1 MDKKWIS
8 MICHLKEVHLKSN
21 IIDRWKL
28 ERRKKDMSCKKLL
41 QKVGVIILKSD
52 KVDSGQINLLKTRK
66 DFM

>member
-28 ERRKKDMSCKKLL
+28 ERRKKDMPCKKLL